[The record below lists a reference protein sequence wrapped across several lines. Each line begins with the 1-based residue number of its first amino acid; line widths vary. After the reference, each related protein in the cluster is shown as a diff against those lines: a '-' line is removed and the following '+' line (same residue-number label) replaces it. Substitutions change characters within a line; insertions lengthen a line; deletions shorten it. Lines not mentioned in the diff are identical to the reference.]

1 MMTPDER
8 EKIEE
13 RAIRRAREEAGV
25 ENRVK
30 NLETEVSELQAAL
43 AWARRA
49 MWAGGAY
56 LLTEIWRFLSQGGT
70 LK

>member
-1 MMTPDER
+1 MIDDAER

-13 RAIRRAREEAGV
+13 RAIRRAREEAGI

-30 NLETEVSELQAAL
+30 NLETEVSQLQAAL

-56 LLTEIWRFLSQGGT
+56 LLSELWRFLSQGGT